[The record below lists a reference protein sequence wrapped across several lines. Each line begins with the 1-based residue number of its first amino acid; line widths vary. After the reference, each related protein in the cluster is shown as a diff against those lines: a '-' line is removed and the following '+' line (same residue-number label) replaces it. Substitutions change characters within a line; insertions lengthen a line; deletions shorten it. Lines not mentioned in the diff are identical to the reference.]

1 MDWLDGIKRFAGDRL
16 DDLKAGY
23 NAADNQFG
31 GILPGGVDIDPGA
44 IVRTAA
50 KDALPGKN
58 VSSFTKNL
66 STAGNKSGLATDAID
81 GNISRVA
88 TRARAGK
95 AAAGFREGLTE
106 EGIERVGKN
115 IINNTIQ
122 DAATRKAFGAAVP
135 VLNVYD
141 AINDT
146 KNAYSGVLEVTT
158 GRNLEENMSLAAD
171 KRDPLYGISDP
182 GTSIMPADGSIPTI
196 EQGPSFQIPGLQEV
210 SSRVSMATENFN
222 PIKGEWGVSELL
234 YGK

>member
-1 MDWLDGIKRFAGDRL
+1 MDWLNGIKRFAGDRL
-16 DDLKAGY
+16 EDLKAGY

-44 IVRTAA
+44 IIRTAA

-66 STAGNKSGLATDAID
+66 STTGIKSGLAADAVE

-106 EGIERVGKN
+106 EGVERVGKK
-115 IINNTIQ
+115 IINNTIK
-122 DAATRKAFGAAVP
+122 DAATRKAFGAFVP
-135 VLNVYD
+135 GLNIYD
-141 AINDT
+141 AINDG

-158 GRNLEENMSLAAD
+158 GRNLEENMALAAD
-171 KRDPLYGISDP
+171 KRDPLYGISEP

-196 EQGPSFQIPGLQEV
+196 KQGPSFQMPVMQEV
-210 SSRVSMATENFN
+210 SNRVSLAAENFN
-222 PIKGEWGVSELL
+222 PMKGEWGVSELL